1 MTENSILPFIT
12 AFMEPDWLRAV
23 ISSVD
28 FRVGLE
34 ILIVPYGE
42 LFFVAPTGSD
52 WEARAGS
59 MKSRKTNDSASR
71 NGARRDFCAP
81 AGRFLRIFQ
90 PRRFEILNFR

>member
-1 MTENSILPFIT
+1 MGGGAHGPAPENSILPSIA

-81 AGRFLRIFQ
+81 AGRFLRIY
-90 PRRFEILNFR
+90 